1 MKIYSNNHQYLIIDL
16 ILISIESNV
25 LIIHIAKI
33 LYPEV
38 NEYSVIK
45 SQKESIF
52 ILYASF
58 ILELIKL
65 IVIFM

>member
-1 MKIYSNNHQYLIIDL
+1 MKKYLNNHQYLIIDL
-16 ILISIESNV
+16 ILISIESVV
-25 LIIHIAKI
+25 LIIHIVKI

-38 NEYSVIK
+38 NEYSVIM
-45 SQKESIF
+45 SQKESVF

-65 IVIFM
+65 IAIFM